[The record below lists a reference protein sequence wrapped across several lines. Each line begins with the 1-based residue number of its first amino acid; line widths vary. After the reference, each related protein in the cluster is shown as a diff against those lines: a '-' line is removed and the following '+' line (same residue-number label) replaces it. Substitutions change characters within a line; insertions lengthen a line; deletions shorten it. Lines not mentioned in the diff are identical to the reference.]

1 MTFLSDVFL
10 EYITKRED
18 VMAITRMYA
27 YRDIIKEYFYLDS
40 TEQLRRSCDGYQ
52 MRYRKGDLVVPFTN
66 RQGYQMVQIPK
77 VRTSIMLSHVH
88 AILLDMNVPVGY
100 EIDHKDGDVTNN
112 HSSNLRIVTKRV
124 NACNR
129 KKRADNTSGITGIR
143 WSDYHKHYVI
153 RRTVNGERL
162 STSRKTLE
170 EAIQVLKEFT
180 KRDPHYTTRHG
191 K

>member
-1 MTFLSDVFL
+1 
-10 EYITKRED
+10 
-18 VMAITRMYA
+18 MAITRMYA
-27 YRDIIKEYFYLDS
+27 YKDIIKEYFYLDS
-40 TEQLRRSCDGYQ
+40 AEQLRRSCDGYQ
-52 MRYRKGDLVVPFTN
+52 MRYRKGDLVVPFIN
-66 RQGYQMVQIPK
+66 RQGYPMVQIPK
-77 VRTSIMLSHVH
+77 IRTSIMVSHVH
-88 AILLDMNVPVGY
+88 AILLDMDVPVGC

-112 HSSNLRIVTKRV
+112 HSTNLRVVTKRV

-162 STSRKTLE
+162 STSCKTLE
-170 EAIQVLKEFT
+170 EAIQVLEEFT
-180 KRDPHYTTRHG
+180 KQDSNYTARHG

>member
-1 MTFLSDVFL
+1 
-10 EYITKRED
+10 
-18 VMAITRMYA
+18 MAITRMYA
-27 YRDIIKEYFYLDS
+27 YKDIIKEYFYLDS
-40 TEQLRRSCDGYQ
+40 AEQLRRSCDGYQ
-52 MRYRKGDLVVPFTN
+52 MRYRKGDLVVPYTN

-77 VRTSIMLSHVH
+77 IRTPIMISHIH
-88 AILLDMNVPVGY
+88 AILLDMDVPVGY

-112 HSSNLRIVTKRV
+112 HSTNLRVVTKRV

-170 EAIQVLKEFT
+170 EAIQVLEEFT
-180 KRDPHYTTRHG
+180 KRDSNYTARHG

>member
-1 MTFLSDVFL
+1 
-10 EYITKRED
+10 
-18 VMAITRMYA
+18 MAITRMYA
-27 YRDIIKEYFYLDS
+27 YKDIIKEYFYLDS
-40 TEQLRRSCDGYQ
+40 AEQLRRSCDGYQ
-52 MRYRKGDLVVPFTN
+52 MRYRKRDLVVPYTN

-77 VRTSIMLSHVH
+77 IRTPIMISHVH
-88 AILLDMNVPVGY
+88 AILLDMDVPVGY

-112 HSSNLRIVTKRV
+112 HSTNLRVVTKRV

-129 KKRADNTSGITGIR
+129 RKRADNTSGITGIR

-170 EAIQVLKEFT
+170 EAIQVLEEFT
-180 KRDPHYTTRHG
+180 KRDSNYTERHG